1 MTYYHGT
8 SIPGLKVI
16 LPPIET
22 RVLREDFRK
31 KFMDCVFVTP
41 SRLSAANYAKKCAAK
56 AAPKAEKAE
65 KKTRVTFSVRAEVGS
80 KVFLAGCFN
89 NWDPTAKQMEDK
101 KGTGE
106 FTCCINL
113 PKGKYEYKFV
123 IDGVWVA
130 DGECPDWVQNDMGSM
145 NSVKIVD

>member
-41 SRLSAANYAKKCAAK
+41 SRLSAEKYARKCAAK
-56 AAPKAEKAE
+56 LGGEPIVYEVRPSNPTEINRSQYICDKAI
-65 KKTRVTFSVRAEVGS
+65 VLNS
-80 KVFLAGCFN
+80 
-89 NWDPTAKQMEDK
+89 
-101 KGTGE
+101 
-106 FTCCINL
+106 
-113 PKGKYEYKFV
+113 YKLNKF
-123 IDGVWVA
+123 
-130 DGECPDWVQNDMGSM
+130 
-145 NSVKIVD
+145 

>member
-8 SIPGLKVI
+8 SIPNLKVI

-56 AAPKAEKAE
+56 FGGQPVVYEVEPVNEYEINVSQYICDKAYVLNSYIVK
-65 KKTRVTFSVRAEVGS
+65 SGS
-80 KVFLAGCFN
+80 
-89 NWDPTAKQMEDK
+89 
-101 KGTGE
+101 
-106 FTCCINL
+106 
-113 PKGKYEYKFV
+113 
-123 IDGVWVA
+123 
-130 DGECPDWVQNDMGSM
+130 
-145 NSVKIVD
+145 